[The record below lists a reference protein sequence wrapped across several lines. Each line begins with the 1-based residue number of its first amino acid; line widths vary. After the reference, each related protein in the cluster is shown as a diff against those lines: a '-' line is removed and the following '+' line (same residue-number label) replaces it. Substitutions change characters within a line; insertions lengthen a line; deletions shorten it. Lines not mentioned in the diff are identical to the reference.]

1 MCLLRTH
8 IFLDLIRQEMKY
20 NNKIFSFWGI
30 TLLGSAILLTSAC
43 SKIPAEGSIA
53 PDITYKNRK
62 QYAISGLQL
71 NIGDFQPST
80 STLPLKFEVME
91 IREPGGGKVSALNE
105 EIPVIRYKEA
115 IVGNESAAE
124 LALKTD
130 TVMVPAVR
138 INENTGILEI
148 QEGNRIPAGEY
159 HFDIQVSNQSGAT
172 LLKDA
177 LVIEFKESDVLS
189 YSSGMAKKPEIEK
202 VGDAPNQLRFVA
214 YLNGQPLSGEFIDFT
229 RDRASGFKGTFENDT
244 EDGEI
249 WKVNFPV
256 KQADTYATWK
266 IVTEVDGVEHV
277 RYESHNFN
285 FVIGIPG
292 SYVIRLY
299 K

>member
-1 MCLLRTH
+1 MT
-8 IFLDLIRQEMKY
+8 Y
-20 NNKIFSFWGI
+20 SNKIFQFLTAVSGA
-30 TLLGSAILLTSAC
+30 TILLTGAC
-43 SKIPAEGSIA
+43 TKIPAEGSIA
-53 PDITYKNRK
+53 PDIIYKNRK

-71 NIGDFQPST
+71 NIGEFQSSS
-80 STLPLKFEVME
+80 STLPLKFEVVA
-91 IREPGGGKVSALNE
+91 ITEPGGKPVTALSD

-115 IVGNESAAE
+115 ITGNESAEE
-124 LALKTD
+124 LALKSD

-138 INENTGILEI
+138 INENTGVLEI
-148 QEGNRIPAGEY
+148 QEGNKVPAGEY
-159 HFDIQVSNQSGAT
+159 HFDIQVSNKSGIR

-177 LVIEFKESDVLS
+177 LVVEFKETDVLS
-189 YSSGMAKKPEIEK
+189 WSSGMSQQPEIER
-202 VGDAPNQLRFVA
+202 VGDGPNEIRFVA
-214 YLNGQPLSGEFIDFT
+214 YLDGQPLPGDYIDFT
-229 RDRASGFKGTFENDT
+229 KERAAGFKGTFENDT

-266 IVTEVDGVEHV
+266 IVTEVNGVEQV
-277 RYESHNFN
+277 SYESYNFN

>member
-1 MCLLRTH
+1 
-8 IFLDLIRQEMKY
+8 MKY
-20 NNKIFSFWGI
+20 SNKIFGFWGI
-30 TLLGSAILLTSAC
+30 AIVGSALLLGGAC
-43 SKIPAEGSIA
+43 TKIPAEGSIA
-53 PDITYKNRK
+53 PDIIYKNRK
-62 QYAISGLQL
+62 QYAISGLQM
-71 NIGDFQPST
+71 NIGEFQPST
-80 STLPLKFEVME
+80 STLPLKFEVVDV
-91 IREPGGGKVSALNE
+91 REPGGKNVSALSD

-115 IVGNESAAE
+115 VVGNESAEE
-124 LALKTD
+124 LALKID

-159 HFDIQVSNQSGAT
+159 HFDIQVSNQSGAK

-177 LVIEFKESDVLS
+177 LVVEFKETDILS
-189 YSSGMAKKPEIEK
+189 FSSEMARQPEIEK
-202 VGDAPNQLRFVA
+202 VGDAPNQIRFVA
-214 YLNGQPLSGEFIDFT
+214 YLNGQPLPGDFIDFT
-229 RDRASGFKGTFENDT
+229 RDRASGFKGTFEDDT

-277 RYESHNFN
+277 SYESHNFN